1 MFEFA
6 SVPVAYFLW
15 AVFGLFG
22 GHRFYVGRWESGLV
36 YMFTLGGCFVGW
48 IIDFFI
54 LSNLVEEVSLV
65 PLCAAALPPSPS
77 PSGKNL
83 YCCCC
88 KGKGVWVSRAQSSR
102 GMLQRSQLALH
113 QHVLHQSASVV
124 AVY

>member
-54 LSNLVEEVSLV
+54 LSNLVEEVSLGSF
-65 PLCAAALPPSPS
+65 CAAALPVAKSLLLQLVLQGEGRVGKPS
-77 PSGKNL
+77 
-83 YCCCC
+83 
-88 KGKGVWVSRAQSSR
+88 QSSR
-102 GMLQRSQLALH
+102 GMLQRGHLALH
-113 QHVLHQSASVV
+113 QHVLNPSAYV